1 MVSKG
6 RHIMKSVLK
15 WGFIV
20 GAGVVV
26 IIIAALL
33 IIPMFVDV
41 KKYKPELEQY
51 VSKTTSRPFSV
62 GDDIKLTL
70 FPWAGLSFSDLSMGN
85 PPGFKEKEFVTVK
98 SFEAQ
103 VKIMPLL
110 LSLFKTIEL
119 NRFILNEPRIVLIT
133 NKDGNTN
140 WAMPKK
146 SEDKKQTQAPADKAS
161 KSGLPIGALSVGTFS
176 IKNGTV
182 VWVDHSTE
190 TSKEVREFNLNLKDV
205 SLDSPMNLELSAIL
219 DKYPL
224 SVQGTVGPVGQG
236 FEGGKIPLDLKLAAI
251 KELTINLKGNL
262 ENLVAE
268 PGVDLD
274 LEIDEFS
281 PRKLVAAL
289 GQSFPLATSDPKAL
303 DRVALKAHVMAN
315 AKQAAVTNGK
325 MDIDESK
332 LNFSMQASQFS
343 RPAVKFDLNLDQINV
358 DRYLPPKSETAPKS
372 EEAAPGTPKKT
383 DYAPLRRLIL
393 DGQLKIGQLIASKAK
408 IQDLLM
414 RVTAKD
420 GIINLDPLKM
430 NLYQGK
436 VAGKASLDVTKD
448 VPKSS
453 VNLLVDKVKVGPLLK
468 DVLEVDVLEGA
479 AEADVALAMEGD
491 EPALIK
497 KTLNGEGVVM
507 FRDGAIVG
515 IDLANMVR
523 NVQSAFGLGEKPK
536 ERPRT
541 DFTELNA
548 PFTIKN
554 GLVNTPNTSL
564 RSPLLRIIAIG
575 DAHLVNE
582 TIDFRV
588 EPKAVATI
596 KGQGDETQRSGI
608 MVPVVVSGTFSA
620 PKFRPDISAATKQE
634 IKQKVLES
642 KEAQKV
648 MEKEEVKKII
658 EKKETKDLLKGVL
671 GN

>member
-1 MVSKG
+1 LVSKG

>member
-1 MVSKG
+1 
-6 RHIMKSVLK
+6 
-15 WGFIV
+15 
-20 GAGVVV
+20 
-26 IIIAALL
+26 
-33 IIPMFVDV
+33 
-41 KKYKPELEQY
+41 
-51 VSKTTSRPFSV
+51 
-62 GDDIKLTL
+62 
-70 FPWAGLSFSDLSMGN
+70 
-85 PPGFKEKEFVTVK
+85 
-98 SFEAQ
+98 
-103 VKIMPLL
+103 
-110 LSLFKTIEL
+110 
-119 NRFILNEPRIVLIT
+119 
-133 NKDGNTN
+133 
-140 WAMPKK
+140 
-146 SEDKKQTQAPADKAS
+146 
-161 KSGLPIGALSVGTFS
+161 
-176 IKNGTV
+176 
-182 VWVDHSTE
+182 
-190 TSKEVREFNLNLKDV
+190 
-205 SLDSPMNLELSAIL
+205 MNLELSAIL